1 MIILIH
7 DIELPKKAAD
17 YFKKFKGLELI
28 SKNETDVKLKD
39 FWKDTKTIIDTTSN
53 HDFYKKCKGDKE
65 EKIFSKNVDFVE
77 FKGRKVVNLFTLKN
91 YFYKKANFS
100 ETQYETILKK
110 RKIIDS
116 TLSNICTVFQN
127 PLERELENLK
137 KTINIKEI
145 TIKKEDMYFVKNIN
159 EDETAGENVLDVNDF
174 MVLKE
179 LKDILLYQ
187 I

>member
-7 DIELPKKAAD
+7 DVNLPQKATD
-17 YFKKFKGLELI
+17 YFKKFKGLKLI
-28 SKNETDVKLKD
+28 SKEETDIKLKD

-53 HDFYKKCKGDKE
+53 HDFYKKCKGNNE
-65 EKIFSKNVDFVE
+65 EKVFSKNVDFVE

-91 YFYKKANFS
+91 YFYKKSNFS

-127 PLERELENLK
+127 SLERELEILK
-137 KTINIKEI
+137 KPINIKEI
-145 TIKKEDMYFVKNIN
+145 TIEKEDMYFVKEIKEN
-159 EDETAGENVLDVNDF
+159 ETAGENVLDVNDF

-179 LKDILLYQ
+179 LKDILLYK